1 MKTTIITA
9 KQNKLLISDYVD
21 MYREGAKFFKYFGR
35 ALAYTEIGK
44 YRYYISILFKLTHI

>member
-1 MKTTIITA
+1 MKTNLNNA
-9 KQNKLLISDYVD
+9 KKRKMLIQDYVD

-44 YRYYISILFKLTHI
+44 